1 MERNQDVRD
10 PLRPLKSRSRVVQ
23 VHDEALVV
31 KKPPILYY
39 GWNPKV
45 ARVTDGRYRKT
56 ELACWGHCCFHEIQG
71 IFQAAVRRYTR

>member
-1 MERNQDVRD
+1 M
-10 PLRPLKSRSRVVQ
+10 
-23 VHDEALVV
+23 V

-56 ELACWGHCCFHEIQG
+56 ELTCWGNCCRHEIQG